1 MFYSNEVTAMAII
14 LMLSFSLLFFVW
26 AQVILDQTHNMTSV
40 NPQRARYRIVAITM
54 VAQAGIMFIMGVM
67 LFIDLVM
74 LMVFA

>member
-1 MFYSNEVTAMAII
+1 MFYSNEVTAMAVI

-26 AQVILDQTHNMTSV
+26 AQVILDRTHSMTRSA
-40 NPQRARYRIVAITM
+40 QRARYRIIAITM
-54 VAQAGIMFIMGVM
+54 ETQAAIIFTIGLM